1 VSSGGGGVG
10 GNTETAA
17 DVQELNDKQAMRD
30 LEAADE
36 LIGHH
41 HLVKQ
46 GIPALNGVDEGQEGA
61 GHEAHQDARE
71 ETANETVKKQLGR
84 NKMLQLFG
92 SKVASS

>member
-1 VSSGGGGVG
+1 MSSGGGG
-10 GNTETAA
+10 NPQTAA
-17 DVQELNDKQAMRD
+17 VVQDLNDKPAMRD
-30 LEAADE
+30 LAAADE

-41 HLVKQ
+41 RLDKQ
-46 GIPALNGVDEGQEGA
+46 GIPALNGVHEGHKEA

>member
-1 VSSGGGGVG
+1 M
-10 GNTETAA
+10 
-17 DVQELNDKQAMRD
+17 QELNDKQAMHD

-36 LIGHH
+36 LIGQH
-41 HLVKQ
+41 HLDKQ
-46 GIPALNGVDEGQEGA
+46 VIPALNGFHEGQEEA

-84 NKMLQLFG
+84 NKTLQLFG

>member
-1 VSSGGGGVG
+1 MSSGGGG
-10 GNTETAA
+10 NPETAA
-17 DVQELNDKQAMRD
+17 DVQELNDKPAMRD
-30 LEAADE
+30 LAAADE

-41 HLVKQ
+41 HLDKQ

-71 ETANETVKKQLGR
+71 EETANETVKKQLGR

>member
-1 VSSGGGGVG
+1 MSSGGGGVG

-46 GIPALNGVDEGQEGA
+46 GIPALNGVDEGLEEA
-61 GHEAHQDARE
+61 GHDAHQDARE

-84 NKMLQLFG
+84 SKMLQLFG